1 MFGRFSTLAA
11 VAVLLASPANAMT
24 QDAPTAYLGQNTAAV
39 LSKGV
44 SYFSAGAGTAAG
56 INYATALGGGEFG
69 LGVNGTATM
78 VGLGQG
84 LGQGI
89 GLAASYKY
97 PLAAFG
103 SVHAAIAANG
113 ALGGLGGNFA
123 LGAGGV
129 SVPLTMD
136 LGQALISV
144 APGVTIPSLSNP
156 TAGLAFGANVGAQ
169 VPVADKLSGLV
180 TVPVSTAGLGA
191 IALGLRLSP
200 TSTSHVDFNVG
211 GITTANGFGVT
222 AGTIGVTGHIG
233 WR

>member
-11 VAVLLASPANAMT
+11 VAVLLASPAHAMT
-24 QDAPTAYLGQNTAAV
+24 QDAPTAFLGQNTAAV

-56 INYATALGGGEFG
+56 INYATALGGGELG

-78 VGLGQG
+78 AG

-169 VPVADKLSGLV
+169 VPMAEKLSGLV

-191 IALGLRLSP
+191 IALGLRMSP

-211 GITTANGFGVT
+211 GITTSPFGVT
-222 AGTIGVTGHIG
+222 AGTVGVTGHIG

>member
-11 VAVLLASPANAMT
+11 VAVLLASPAQAMT
-24 QDAPTAYLGQNTAAV
+24 QDAPTTFLGQNTAAV

-56 INYATALGGGEFG
+56 INYATALGGGELG

-78 VGLGQG
+78 AG

-191 IALGLRLSP
+191 IALGLRMSP

-211 GITTANGFGVT
+211 GITTSPFGVT
-222 AGTIGVTGHIG
+222 AGTVGVTGHIG

>member
-1 MFGRFSTLAA
+1 MFGRFSILAA
-11 VAVLLASPANAMT
+11 VTAVLMASPAYAMT
-24 QDAPTAYLGQNTAAV
+24 QDAPTSFLRQDTAAV

-56 INYATALGGGEFG
+56 INYGTALAGGELG
-69 LGVNGTATM
+69 LNVNGSAT
-78 VGLGQG
+78 LNG

-89 GLAASYKY
+89 GLGASFKY
-97 PLAAFG
+97 PLAAMG
-103 SVHAAIAANG
+103 GLNAAVAVNG
-113 ALGGLGGNFA
+113 ALTGLGGAFA
-123 LGAGGV
+123 LGGGGI

-136 LGQALISV
+136 LGSALVSV
-144 APGVTIPSLSNP
+144 APNVAIPSLGVP
-156 TAGLAFGANVGAQ
+156 TTGLTFGANVGAQ

-191 IALGLRLSP
+191 FGLGLRLSP

-211 GITTANGFGVT
+211 GVTTSPFGVT
-222 AGTIGVTGHIG
+222 AGTVGVTGHIG

>member
-1 MFGRFSTLAA
+1 MFGRYSTLAA
-11 VAVLLASPANAMT
+11 VTAVLMASPALAMT
-24 QDAPTAYLGQNTAAV
+24 QDAPTTFLGQNTAAV

-44 SYFSAGAGTAAG
+44 SYFSAGTGMAPG
-56 INYATALGGGEFG
+56 INYATSLAGGEFG
-69 LGVNGTATM
+69 LGVNGAATLG
-78 VGLGQG
+78 GLGR
-84 LGQGI
+84 GI

-103 SVHAAIAANG
+103 AVQAAIAAN
-113 ALGGLGGNFA
+113 AAVGGLGGAFA

-144 APGVTIPSLSNP
+144 APGVAIPSLGAP
-156 TAGLAFGANVGAQ
+156 GTGLTFGANVGAQ
-169 VPVADKLSGLV
+169 LPVADKLSGLV

-191 IALGLRLSP
+191 FTLGLRMSP
-200 TSTSHVDFNVG
+200 TSTSHVDFNIG
-211 GITTANGFGVT
+211 GVTTSPFGIT
-222 AGTIGVTGHIG
+222 AGTVGVTGHIG